1 MSRKTLE
8 INNQVYDYM
17 MSVSLRESPIL
28 NELRQETAK
37 HPLSN
42 MQIAPEQGQFFS
54 LLIKALRV
62 VNAIEIGVF
71 TGYSSLAIALA
82 LPENGKLIACDTNE
96 ETTKVAQEY
105 WRKANVEHKVDL
117 HIGPAIDTLDK
128 LLLNAQ
134 ANSFDFGFIDAHK
147 PEYIEYYER
156 LLKLIRPGGIIAI
169 DNVLWSGH
177 VANRDIQDEDTIAIR
192 EFNQHLHD
200 DDRVDIS
207 LLPIADGI
215 TLALKK

>member
-1 MSRKTLE
+1 M
-8 INNQVYDYM
+8 
-17 MSVSLRESPIL
+17 
-28 NELRQETAK
+28 
-37 HPLSN
+37 
-42 MQIAPEQGQFFS
+42 
-54 LLIKALRV
+54 
-62 VNAIEIGVF
+62 AI
-71 TGYSSLAIALA
+71 
-82 LPENGKLIACDTNE
+82 
-96 ETTKVAQEY
+96 
-105 WRKANVEHKVDL
+105 
-117 HIGPAIDTLDK
+117 
-128 LLLNAQ
+128 
-134 ANSFDFGFIDAHK
+134 NSFDFGFIDAHK